1 MARPPPRLGC
11 SERGLLGPPRFPH
24 ACPRASSKRLPLRK
38 HVCVGGSLM
47 WLGRQTTMT
56 DDGKCRYEYSYTLW
70 RVLPSSK
77 Y

>member
-38 HVCVGGSLM
+38 HMCAWEPYVV
-47 WLGRQTTMT
+47 RQADY
-56 DDGKCRYEYSYTLW
+56 DD
-70 RVLPSSK
+70 
-77 Y
+77 